1 MPNNQTPVYTSAYY
15 EQREYTHTEIREVLA
30 SVHANERVNSAMVSF
45 LTMLVEQLMREYN
58 QLELENYQLVSQ
70 CKKLSNG

>member
-1 MPNNQTPVYTSAYY
+1 MPNIQTPVYTSTYY
-15 EQREYTHTEIREVLA
+15 EQREYTHTEIRDVLA
-30 SVHANERVNSAMVSF
+30 SVHANERVHNATVLF
-45 LTMLVEQLMREYN
+45 LTMLLEQLMREYN